1 LPSYKF
7 RCNHCGVQSSMYLTI
22 TQFLESKDAAKG
34 CQECSEG
41 SMVRDFSGTSGLSKI
56 QRSSEDIV
64 EDIKIEAREIAD
76 KIRGGDSKL
85 FENIYGEDI
94 NKLKY

>member
-1 LPSYKF
+1 
-7 RCNHCGVQSSMYLTI
+7 MI
-22 TQFLESKDAAKG
+22 
-34 CQECSEG
+34 
-41 SMVRDFSGTSGLSKI
+41 RDFSGISGLSKI
-56 QRSSEDIV
+56 QRSSEEIV

-85 FENIYGEDI
+85 FENIYGEDV